1 MKIPMYITN
10 RKSTTKREVARHEGG
25 ETWGEKTL
33 ENTKT
38 LTLWIQGFWMVL

>member
-10 RKSTTKREVARHEGG
+10 EKSTTKREVARHGE
-25 ETWGEKTL
+25 ETWEKTL
-33 ENTKT
+33 ENTKI